1 MQEIDAQSE
10 AGEEIREKVARARAV
25 GASEKILY
33 KTDMINYVR

>member
-1 MQEIDAQSE
+1 MREIDAQSE
-10 AGEEIREKVARARAV
+10 AGEEIREKVARAV